1 VTITADQ
8 VTFPGPD
15 ELPGFWNL
23 DKMHSPR
30 PVHPLSFDLIV
41 QTLTEGFTKAQD
53 EYDCPVM
60 VSYKDINH
68 FFYVSFH
75 PLPDEAEI
83 ADRMT
88 RYHDKLAT
96 KVPGVGKRWEEEWKP
111 ELIAKNYA
119 EKDADYSGLSD
130 EELLAKL
137 DEMTDHMRYMWW
149 IHGHINFV
157 LLSSSAFC
165 DLYAEVMQP
174 DDPTEAYQALQ
185 GFHTRSVDASRGM
198 WELRNLAKSSDTLRE
213 LFATHDPKGVAA
225 KLEESEDGRA
235 FKAKLD
241 EYLHEYGWRSDA
253 VYDLADIPWR
263 EDPSIALASI
273 NSFMSL
279 DDKEDPEVLY
289 QRGVKLRE
297 DLMAKARAKLAD
309 DPETLEK
316 FETLYEAAKYS
327 FPLTEDHAFYI
338 DQLGVALFR
347 RFVLAVGQRLADN
360 GVIDERDDVFFL
372 YRDEVVDALKND
384 GDRRKVVAKRKA
396 SIARASEVSAPVMLG
411 TPPPPPQP
419 GDPVD
424 PFMDALVVRLLG
436 VTPPDENPDPNIIRA
451 VAGSP
456 GVYTGTARVVRSLS
470 EAGDLEE
477 GEVMVCEM
485 TLPPWVPLFSI
496 AGAIVSDVGGVL
508 SHCAIVAREFDVP
521 AVVGSQVGTT
531 AIQTGQTITVDGTR
545 GVVYLDGRTL
555 SD

>member
-1 VTITADQ
+1 MTITADQ
-8 VTFPGPD
+8 VKFPGPD

-41 QTLTEGFTKAQD
+41 ETLTEGFTKAQD

-119 EKDADYSGLSD
+119 EKEVDYSGMSD

-137 DEMTDHMRYMWW
+137 DEMTEHMRYMWW

-198 WELRNLAKSSDTLRE
+198 WELRNIAKASPTLTE
-213 LFATHDPKGVAA
+213 LFENNDPKQVAA

-235 FKAKLD
+235 FKVKLD
-241 EYLHEYGWRSDA
+241 EYLHEFGWRSDA

-263 EDPSIALASI
+263 EDPSIALSSI
-273 NSFMSL
+273 GSFMGL
-279 DDKEDPEVLY
+279 DDSEAPEILY

-297 DLMAKARAKLAD
+297 ELMAKAARQARRRSRDAREVRGALRRCAV
-309 DPETLEK
+309 
-316 FETLYEAAKYS
+316 
-327 FPLTEDHAFYI
+327 
-338 DQLGVALFR
+338 QLPAHR
-347 RFVLAVGQRLADN
+347 RPRVLHRPA
-360 GVIDERDDVFFL
+360 
-372 YRDEVVDALKND
+372 
-384 GDRRKVVAKRKA
+384 RR
-396 SIARASEVSAPVMLG
+396 
-411 TPPPPPQP
+411 
-419 GDPVD
+419 
-424 PFMDALVVRLLG
+424 
-436 VTPPDENPDPNIIRA
+436 
-451 VAGSP
+451 
-456 GVYTGTARVVRSLS
+456 RVVPPVHTRVRRS
-470 EAGDLEE
+470 GW
-477 GEVMVCEM
+477 
-485 TLPPWVPLFSI
+485 PRR
-496 AGAIVSDVGGVL
+496 VS
-508 SHCAIVAREFDVP
+508 SPRA
-521 AVVGSQVGTT
+521 TT
-531 AIQTGQTITVDGTR
+531 CSSCTATR
-545 GVVYLDGRTL
+545 SSTR
-555 SD
+555 